1 MQDDSVMVALRS
13 IVVALVIG
21 YSSGLA
27 EARQGLDPG
36 RFFCANL
43 KIGCVKKKSRPK
55 ARKPA
60 KTAAA
65 AKPVTKPRAEAVKP
79 APVKPRAKPE
89 SSKTEPEAKQV
100 ERQPKQVERQPK
112 QVEPQPKQV
121 EPQPKQVEPQPKQV
135 EPETKQAM
143 VTPVKPV
150 AKPPELA
157 EPSPQAG
164 PPSAENGTACRAD
177 LERLGADIEMV
188 PQLVAD
194 QACQISNPVAIKSLK
209 IRGGAVALPGKPV
222 LNCAFARQFVTWLGD
237 VAAPVV
243 AGHEDSALAAVST
256 GPGFQCRGR
265 NGDASAKMSEH
276 ASGNAIDIDA
286 IVLADK
292 KRIDIVSVADAA
304 NPAYRLLMALRIS
317 ACGYFTTVL
326 GPGSNAAHATHYHFD
341 LGIHGKS
348 SNYRICE

>member
-21 YSSGLA
+21 YTSGLA
-27 EARQGLDPG
+27 EARQWPDPG

-43 KIGCVKKKSRPK
+43 KIGCVKKTSRPK

-65 AKPVTKPRAEAVKP
+65 AKPVTKRPAEAVKP

-89 SSKTEPEAKQV
+89 PSKTEPEAKQI
-100 ERQPKQVERQPK
+100 
-112 QVEPQPKQV
+112 EPQPQ
-121 EPQPKQVEPQPKQV
+121 QA
-135 EPETKQAM
+135 EPEPKQAM

-150 AKPPELA
+150 ARPPEPA

-164 PPSAENGTACRAD
+164 PPPADNGTACRAD
-177 LERLGADIEMV
+177 LERLGADIEIV
-188 PQLVAD
+188 PELVAD

-209 IRGGAVALPGKPV
+209 TRGGAVALPGKPV

-243 AGHEDSALAAVST
+243 AAHEDSALAAVST

-276 ASGNAIDIDA
+276 ATGNAIDIDA

>member
-1 MQDDSVMVALRS
+1 VERKRGADRLYRN
-13 IVVALVIG
+13 I
-21 YSSGLA
+21 
-27 EARQGLDPG
+27 
-36 RFFCANL
+36 
-43 KIGCVKKKSRPK
+43 K
-55 ARKPA
+55 AKHS
-60 KTAAA
+60 KAAA
-65 AKPVTKPRAEAVKP
+65 IHGDL
-79 APVKPRAKPE
+79 
-89 SSKTEPEAKQV
+89 
-100 ERQPKQVERQPK
+100 
-112 QVEPQPKQV
+112 PQPQRERIMAAFREGKITV
-121 EPQPKQVEPQPKQV
+121 LIATDVMSRGIDVSGISHIINYDLPNDLENYVHRIGRTGRIGKDGI
-135 EPETKQAM
+135 AISF
-143 VTPVKPV
+143 VTP
-150 AKPPELA
+150 EQSGQL
-157 EPSPQAG
+157 
-164 PPSAENGTACRAD
+164 T
-177 LERLGADIEMV
+177 DIEMV

-304 NPAYRLLMALRIS
+304 NPSYRLLMALRIS

>member
-27 EARQGLDPG
+27 EARQWPDPG

-43 KIGCVKKKSRPK
+43 KIGCVKKTSRPK

-65 AKPVTKPRAEAVKP
+65 AKPVTKPPAEAVKP
-79 APVKPRAKPE
+79 APVRPRAKPE
-89 SSKTEPEAKQV
+89 PSKTEPEAKQI
-100 ERQPKQVERQPK
+100 
-112 QVEPQPKQV
+112 EPQPKQA
-121 EPQPKQVEPQPKQV
+121 
-135 EPETKQAM
+135 EPEPKQAM

-150 AKPPELA
+150 AKPPEPA

-164 PPSAENGTACRAD
+164 PPPADNGTACRAD

-243 AGHEDSALAAVST
+243 AAHEDSALAAVST

>member
-1 MQDDSVMVALRS
+1 MVALRS

-27 EARQGLDPG
+27 EAQPGPDPG

-43 KIGCVKKKSRPK
+43 KIGCVKKRSRPK

-65 AKPVTKPRAEAVKP
+65 AKPVTKPPAEAVKP

-89 SSKTEPEAKQV
+89 PSKTEPEAKQI
-100 ERQPKQVERQPK
+100 
-112 QVEPQPKQV
+112 EPQPKQA
-121 EPQPKQVEPQPKQV
+121 EPEPKQ
-135 EPETKQAM
+135 AI

-150 AKPPELA
+150 AKPPEPA

-164 PPSAENGTACRAD
+164 PPPADNGTACRAD

-276 ASGNAIDIDA
+276 ATGNAIDIDA
-286 IVLADK
+286 IVLAGK

-348 SNYRICE
+348 GNYRICE

>member
-27 EARQGLDPG
+27 EARQWPDPG

-43 KIGCVKKKSRPK
+43 KIGCVKKTSRPK

-65 AKPVTKPRAEAVKP
+65 AKPVTKPPAEAVKP

-89 SSKTEPEAKQV
+89 PSKTEPEAKQI
-100 ERQPKQVERQPK
+100 EPQPKQI
-112 QVEPQPKQV
+112 EPQPKQV

-135 EPETKQAM
+135 EPEPKQAM

-243 AGHEDSALAAVST
+243 AAHEDSALAAVST

>member
-1 MQDDSVMVALRS
+1 MRDDSVMVALRS

-27 EARQGLDPG
+27 EARQGPDPG

-43 KIGCVKKKSRPK
+43 KIGCVKKSSRPK
-55 ARKPA
+55 ARKRA

-65 AKPVTKPRAEAVKP
+65 AKPVTKPPAEAVKP
-79 APVKPRAKPE
+79 APVRPRVKPE
-89 SSKTEPEAKQV
+89 PSKTEPEAKQI
-100 ERQPKQVERQPK
+100 
-112 QVEPQPKQV
+112 EPQPKQA
-121 EPQPKQVEPQPKQV
+121 
-135 EPETKQAM
+135 EPEPKLAM

-150 AKPPELA
+150 AKPPEPA
-157 EPSPQAG
+157 EPSPRAG
-164 PPSAENGTACRAD
+164 PPPADNGTACRAD

-243 AGHEDSALAAVST
+243 AAHEDSALAAVST